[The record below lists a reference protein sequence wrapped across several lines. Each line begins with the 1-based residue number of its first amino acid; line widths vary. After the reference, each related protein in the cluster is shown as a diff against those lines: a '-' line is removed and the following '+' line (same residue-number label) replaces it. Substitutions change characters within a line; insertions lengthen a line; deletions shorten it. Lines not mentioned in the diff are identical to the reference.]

1 MPCNGWSNAVGDIA
15 KRNGPIDIAV
25 VGHTNAGKTSLLRTL
40 TRQVHFGAVSDRPGT
55 TRHVEAIDL
64 DIGGQTL
71 VRYFDTPG
79 LEDSVALQYHLK
91 QMPDTLTPPQRVRA
105 LLDGPEAR
113 GVFEQEAKV
122 LRQMLAADAAIY
134 VIDCREPLL
143 PKYRSEIEVLNTCA
157 RPIMPVLNFVRSEHS
172 REPEWREVLAAYGLH
187 AAVQFD
193 AVAPFVGAERQLYED
208 LSVLMRQHKAT
219 LQTVLHD
226 LDRQAEER
234 RAASAQRV
242 ADTLISA
249 AAMRRE
255 ISPET
260 LADARAKEAFVQA
273 FRGELVESVRRCV
286 HDLLQMHGFQRDDAT
301 LDVAPWTSDRWASDL
316 FNPETLATV
325 GRLLGRGAAAGAAV
339 GFTLDL
345 ALAGMSLGAATALG
359 AAIGGA
365 LSQGWGQAPRM
376 LRNKFMGIEEL
387 TLDNDVLVVLA
398 DSLVHLC
405 QVLQARGHAAQDTI
419 EIRMAPSGSYRQA
432 LLQLLEPLA
441 QARAHPDWEHR
452 KGQSRNHSSRREA
465 LGRELAREVDALL
478 DVVPPT
484 GIEPVSSA

>member
-1 MPCNGWSNAVGDIA
+1 MADTPRKSTIG
-15 KRNGPIDIAV
+15 IAV

-40 TRQVHFGAVSDRPGT
+40 TRQVRFGEVSDRPGT
-55 TRHVEAIDL
+55 TRHVEAIALEVD
-64 DIGGQTL
+64 GRT
-71 VRYFDTPG
+71 VMRYFDTPG

-91 QMPDTLTPPQRVRA
+91 QMPEQLTPPQRVAA

-134 VIDCREPLL
+134 VIDCREPVL
-143 PKYRSEIEVLNTCA
+143 PKYRCEIEVLNTCA

-172 REPEWREVLAAYGLH
+172 REPEWRELLAAYGLH
-187 AAVQFD
+187 AAVLFD

-208 LSVLMRQHKAT
+208 LSVLIRPHRAV
-219 LQTVLHD
+219 LQAVMDD
-226 LDRQAEER
+226 LDRQAAER

-255 ISPET
+255 IEPET
-260 LADARAKEAFVQA
+260 LADPKAKERFVA
-273 FRGELVESVRRCV
+273 TFRRELVEGVRKCV
-286 HDLLQMHGFQRDDAT
+286 DDLLQMHGFEKDDAQ
-301 LDVAPWTSDRWASDL
+301 LDVMQWTSGRWESDL
-316 FNPETLATV
+316 FNPETLASA
-325 GRLLGRGAAAGAAV
+325 GRLLGKGAAAGAAV

-345 ALAGMSLGAATALG
+345 ALAGMSLGAA
-359 AAIGGA
+359 IGGA
-365 LSQGWGQAPRM
+365 LGQGWGQAPRK
-376 LRNKFMGIEEL
+376 LRNAIMGVEEL
-387 TLDNDVLVVLA
+387 TLDNDVLIVLA

-419 EIRMAPSGSYRQA
+419 DVRMAPSGTYREA
-432 LLQLLEPLA
+432 LLQLLEPLG
-441 QARAHPDWEHR
+441 QARAHPEWEHHAGTR
-452 KGQSRNHSSRREA
+452 RNHSARREA
-465 LGRELAREVDALL
+465 LGRVLAGQVDGLL

>member
-1 MPCNGWSNAVGDIA
+1 MADTDKQKGH
-15 KRNGPIDIAV
+15 IDIAV

-40 TRQVHFGAVSDRPGT
+40 TRQVRFGEVSERPGT
-55 TRHVEAIDL
+55 TRHVQSIGL
-64 DIGGQTL
+64 DVGGQTL

-79 LEDSVALQYHLK
+79 LEDSVALQHHLK
-91 QMPDTLTPPQRVRA
+91 QLPETLTPPQRVRA
-105 LLDGPEAR
+105 LLDGPEAH

-134 VIDCREPLL
+134 VVDCREPLL
-143 PKYRSEIEVLNTCA
+143 PKHRSEIEVLNTCA
-157 RPIMPVLNFVRSEHS
+157 RPIMPVLNFVRSANS
-172 REPEWREVLAAYGLH
+172 REGEWREALAGHGLH
-187 AAVQFD
+187 AAVLFD

-208 LSVLMRQHKAT
+208 LGVLMRQHKTT
-219 LQTVLHD
+219 LQTVLRD
-226 LDRQAEER
+226 LERQAAER
-234 RAASAQRV
+234 RTASAQRV

-255 ISPET
+255 LAPEI
-260 LADARAKEAFVQA
+260 LSDARAKEAFVKA
-273 FRGELVESVRRCV
+273 FRGELIDSVRHCV
-286 HDLLQMHGFQRDDAT
+286 HDLLQMHGFDRDDAR
-301 LDVAPWTSDRWASDL
+301 LEVLPWTSDRWASDL

-376 LRNKFMGIEEL
+376 LRNKLMGVEEL
-387 TLDNDVLVVLA
+387 TLDNSVLVLLA
-398 DSLVHLC
+398 DSLTHLC

-419 EIRMAPSGSYRQA
+419 ELRMAPSSAHRQA
-432 LLQLLEPLA
+432 LLQLLEPLQ
-441 QARAHPDWEHR
+441 QARAHPAWEHR
-452 KGQSRNHSSRREA
+452 PGQPRDHSRRREA
-465 LGRELAREVDALL
+465 LGLALSERVDALL
-478 DVVPPT
+478 
-484 GIEPVSSA
+484 GSAEHQPAGAS

>member
-1 MPCNGWSNAVGDIA
+1 MADTDKHSGT
-15 KRNGPIDIAV
+15 IDIAV

-40 TRQVHFGAVSDRPGT
+40 TRQVRFGDVSERPGT
-55 TRHVEAIDL
+55 TRHVQAIAL
-64 DIGGQTL
+64 ETGGQTL

-91 QMPDTLTPPQRVRA
+91 QLPEALTPPQRVRA
-105 LLDGPEAR
+105 LIDGPEAR

-143 PKYRSEIEVLNTCA
+143 PKHRSEIEVLNTCA
-157 RPIMPVLNFVRSEHS
+157 RPIMPVLNFVRSVNS
-172 REPEWREVLAAYGLH
+172 REAEWRETLAAYGLH
-187 AAVQFD
+187 AAVLFD

-219 LQTVLHD
+219 LQTVLLD
-226 LDRQAEER
+226 LERQASER

-255 ISPET
+255 IAPET
-260 LADARAKEAFVQA
+260 LADARAKAAFVQA
-273 FRGELVESVRRCV
+273 FRDELVAGVRRCV
-286 HDLLQMHGFQRDDAT
+286 HDLLQMHGFGPDDAT
-301 LDVAPWTSDRWASDL
+301 LDVLPWTSERWASDL

-339 GFTLDL
+339 GLTLDL

-365 LSQGWGQAPRM
+365 LGQGWGQAPRM
-376 LRNKFMGIEEL
+376 LRNKILGVEEL
-387 TLDNDVLVVLA
+387 TLDNGVLVLLA
-398 DSLVHLC
+398 DNLVHLC

-419 EIRMAPSGSYRQA
+419 ALRLAPAGSYREG
-432 LLQLLEPLA
+432 LLKLVEPLS

-452 KGQSRNHSSRREA
+452 AGQGRNSSPRREA
-465 LGRELAREVDALL
+465 LSRQLAQHVDALL
-478 DVVPPT
+478 NVVPPT

>member
-1 MPCNGWSNAVGDIA
+1 VAERKKTGD
-15 KRNGPIDIAV
+15 PINIAV

-40 TRQVHFGAVSDRPGT
+40 TRQVRFGQVSDRPGT

-64 DIGGQTL
+64 DIDGQTL
-71 VRYFDTPG
+71 LRYFDTPG

-91 QMPDTLTPPQRVRA
+91 QMPETLTPPDRVRA

-122 LRQMLAADAAIY
+122 LRQMLASDAAIY

-187 AAVQFD
+187 AAVLFD

-208 LSVLMRQHKAT
+208 LSVLMRQRKAT
-219 LQTVLHD
+219 LQTVLLD
-226 LDRQAEER
+226 LDRQAGER

-255 ISPET
+255 VSPET
-260 LADARAKEAFVQA
+260 LADAQAKEALVTA
-273 FRGELVESVRRCV
+273 FRAELVGSVRRCV
-286 HDLLQMHGFQRDDAT
+286 HDLLQMHGFERDDAS
-301 LDVAPWTSDRWASDL
+301 LEVLPWTSDRWASDL

-365 LSQGWGQAPRM
+365 VSQGWGQAPRM
-376 LRNKFMGIEEL
+376 LRNKIMGIEEL
-387 TLDNDVLVVLA
+387 TLDNSVLVLLA
-398 DSLVHLC
+398 DHLTHLC

-419 EIRMAPSGSYRQA
+419 ELRMAPSSSYRKA
-432 LLQLLEPLA
+432 LLQLLEPLQ
-441 QARAHPDWEHR
+441 QARAHPEWEHR
-452 KGQSRNHSSRREA
+452 AGQSRDHSRRREA
-465 LGRELAREVDALL
+465 LGQRLAHAVAEVL

>member
-1 MPCNGWSNAVGDIA
+1 MVEA
-15 KRNGPIDIAV
+15 KKSSAINIVV

-40 TRQVHFGAVSDRPGT
+40 TRQVKFGEVSDRPGT
-55 TRHVEAIDL
+55 TRHVEAIGL
-64 DIGGQTL
+64 DVDGRTMM
-71 VRYFDTPG
+71 RYFDTPG

-91 QMPDTLTPPQRVRA
+91 QMPEQLTPPQRVAA
-105 LLDGPEAR
+105 LLEGPEAK

-122 LRQMLAADAAIY
+122 LRQMLNADAAIY

-143 PKYRSEIEVLNTCA
+143 PKYRSEIEVLNACA
-157 RPIMPVLNFVRSEHS
+157 RPIMPVLNFVRSEQS

-187 AAVQFD
+187 AAVLFD

-208 LSVLMRQHKAT
+208 LSVLMRQHKGT
-219 LQTVLHD
+219 LQTVLDD
-226 LDRQAEER
+226 LDRQADER
-234 RAASAQRV
+234 RTASAQRV

-255 ISPET
+255 IEPET
-260 LADARAKEAFVQA
+260 LSDDKAKERFVTT
-273 FRGELVESVRRCV
+273 FRRELVDGVRKCV
-286 HDLLQMHGFQRDDAT
+286 DDLLQMHGFNKNDAQ
-301 LDVAPWTSDRWASDL
+301 LDVMQWTSGRWESDL
-316 FNPETLATV
+316 FNPETLASV
-325 GRLLGRGAAAGAAV
+325 GRLLGKGAAAGAAV

-365 LSQGWGQAPRM
+365 LGQGWGQAPRKI
-376 LRNKFMGIEEL
+376 RNSFLGIEEL
-387 TLDNDVLVVLA
+387 TLDNDVLIVLA

-419 EIRMAPSGSYRQA
+419 EVRMAPSGDYRKA

-441 QARAHPDWEHR
+441 QARAHPEWEHHA
-452 KGQSRNHSSRREA
+452 GSHRNHSTRREA
-465 LGRELAREVDALL
+465 LGRELAILLEALIDAPVEPAL
-478 DVVPPT
+478 DLPR
-484 GIEPVSSA
+484 

>member
-40 TRQVHFGAVSDRPGT
+40 TRQVRFGAVSDRPGT

-122 LRQMLAADAAIY
+122 LRQMMAADAAIY

-187 AAVQFD
+187 AAVLFD

-226 LDRQAEER
+226 LDRQADER

-242 ADTLISA
+242 ADALISA

-255 ISPET
+255 VSPET

-273 FRGELVESVRRCV
+273 FRSELVESVRRCV

-301 LDVAPWTSDRWASDL
+301 LDVSPWTSDRWASDL
-316 FNPETLATV
+316 FNPETLASV

-419 EIRMAPSGSYRQA
+419 EVRMAPSSHYRKA
-432 LLQLLEPLA
+432 LLHLLEPLA

-452 KGQSRNHSSRREA
+452 KGHSRNHSSRREA
-465 LGRELAREVDALL
+465 LGHALAQEVNSLL

>member
-1 MPCNGWSNAVGDIA
+1 MAERKKTG
-15 KRNGPIDIAV
+15 GPIDIAV

-40 TRQVHFGAVSDRPGT
+40 TRQVRFGQVSDRPGT

-64 DIGGQTL
+64 DIDGQTL
-71 VRYFDTPG
+71 LRYFDTPG

-91 QMPDTLTPPQRVRA
+91 QMPEALSPPERVRA
-105 LLDGPEAR
+105 LLEGPEAR

-122 LRQMLAADAAIY
+122 LRQMLASDAAIY

-157 RPIMPVLNFVRSEHS
+157 RPIMPVLNFVRSKHS

-187 AAVQFD
+187 AAVLFD

-219 LQTVLHD
+219 LQTVLLD
-226 LDRQAEER
+226 LDRQAAER
-234 RAASAQRV
+234 RVACAQRV

-249 AAMRRE
+249 ASMRRE
-255 ISPET
+255 VSPEI
-260 LADARAKEAFVQA
+260 LADARAKEALVNA
-273 FRGELVESVRRCV
+273 FRAELVDSVRRCV
-286 HDLLQMHGFQRDDAT
+286 HDLLQMHGFERDDAS
-301 LDVAPWTSDRWASDL
+301 LEVVPWTSDRWASDL

-339 GFTLDL
+339 GFALDI

-365 LSQGWGQAPRM
+365 VSQGWGQAPRM
-376 LRNKFMGIEEL
+376 LRNKIMGIEEL
-387 TLDNDVLVVLA
+387 TLDNSVLVLLA
-398 DSLVHLC
+398 DHLTHLC

-419 EIRMAPSGSYRQA
+419 ELRLAPSSAYRKA
-432 LLQLLEPLA
+432 LLRLLEPLQ
-441 QARAHPDWEHR
+441 QARAHPEWEHR
-452 KGQSRNHSSRREA
+452 SGQSRNHSRRREA
-465 LGRELAREVDALL
+465 LGIELAHQVNAFLDA
-478 DVVPPT
+478 DT
-484 GIEPVSSA
+484 KAE

>member
-1 MPCNGWSNAVGDIA
+1 LAERKKTGGS
-15 KRNGPIDIAV
+15 IDIAV
-25 VGHTNAGKTSLLRTL
+25 VGHTNSGKTSLLRTL
-40 TRQVHFGAVSDRPGT
+40 TRQVRFGQVSDRSGT

-64 DIGGQTL
+64 DLDLDGQTL
-71 VRYFDTPG
+71 LRYFDTPG

-91 QMPDTLTPPQRVRA
+91 QMPEALTPPQRVRA

-122 LRQMLAADAAIY
+122 LRQMLASDAAIY

-157 RPIMPVLNFVRSEHS
+157 RPIMPVLNFVRSKHS

-187 AAVQFD
+187 AAVLFD

-208 LSVLMRQHKAT
+208 LSVLMHQHKAT
-219 LQTVLHD
+219 LQTVLLD
-226 LDRQAEER
+226 LDRQVAER

-255 ISPET
+255 VSPEI
-260 LADARAKEAFVQA
+260 LADTRAKAVLVKA
-273 FRGELVESVRRCV
+273 FRAELVDSVRRCV
-286 HDLLQMHGFQRDDAT
+286 HDLLQMHGFERDDAS
-301 LDVAPWTSDRWASDL
+301 LEVLPWTSDRWASDL
-316 FNPETLATV
+316 FNPEILATV

-365 LSQGWGQAPRM
+365 VSQGWGRAPRM
-376 LRNKFMGIEEL
+376 LRNKFMGIKEL
-387 TLDNDVLVVLA
+387 TLDNSVLVLLA
-398 DSLVHLC
+398 DNLTHLC

-419 EIRMAPSGSYRQA
+419 ELRLAPSSAYRKA
-432 LLQLLEPLA
+432 LLQLLEPLQ
-441 QARAHPDWEHR
+441 QARAHPEWEHR
-452 KGQSRNHSSRREA
+452 SGQSRNHSRRREA
-465 LGRELAREVDALL
+465 LGITLAHQVNAFLDA
-478 DVVPPT
+478 DT
-484 GIEPVSSA
+484 QAE

>member
-1 MPCNGWSNAVGDIA
+1 MAESAR
-15 KRNGPIDIAV
+15 KTTIDIAV

-40 TRQVHFGAVSDRPGT
+40 TRQVRFGEVSDRPGT
-55 TRHVEAIDL
+55 TRHVEAIGLEVD
-64 DIGGQTL
+64 GRT
-71 VRYFDTPG
+71 VMRYFDTPG

-91 QMPDTLTPPQRVRA
+91 QMPEQLTPPQRVAA

-122 LRQMLAADAAIY
+122 LRQMLGADAAIY
-134 VIDCREPLL
+134 VIDCREPVL
-143 PKYRSEIEVLNTCA
+143 PKYRCEIEVLNTCA
-157 RPIMPVLNFVRSEHS
+157 RPIMPVLNFVRSERS
-172 REPEWREVLAAYGLH
+172 REPEWRELLAAYGLH
-187 AAVQFD
+187 AAVLFD

-208 LSVLMRQHKAT
+208 LSVLMRQHKGM
-219 LQTVLHD
+219 LQTVLDD
-226 LDRQAEER
+226 LDRQAAER

-255 ISPET
+255 IQPET
-260 LADARAKEAFVQA
+260 LADAKAKERFVTT
-273 FRGELVESVRRCV
+273 FRRELVDSVRKCV
-286 HDLLQMHGFQRDDAT
+286 DDLLQMHGFKKDDAQ
-301 LDVAPWTSDRWASDL
+301 LDVMQWTSGRWESDL
-316 FNPETLATV
+316 FNPETLASV
-325 GRLLGRGAAAGAAV
+325 GRLLGKGAAAGAAV

-365 LSQGWGQAPRM
+365 LGQGWGQAPRK
-376 LRNKFMGIEEL
+376 LRNAIMGVEEL
-387 TLDNDVLVVLA
+387 TLDNDVLIVLA

-419 EIRMAPSGSYRQA
+419 DVRMAPSSDYREA
-432 LLQLLEPLA
+432 LLQLLEPLE
-441 QARAHPDWEHR
+441 QARAHPEWEHHAGTR
-452 KGQSRNHSSRREA
+452 RNHSSRREA
-465 LGRELAREVDALL
+465 LGRTLAVQVTGLL

>member
-1 MPCNGWSNAVGDIA
+1 MVDA
-15 KRNGPIDIAV
+15 KQPGVIDIAV

-40 TRQVHFGAVSDRPGT
+40 TRQARFGEVSDRPGT
-55 TRHVEAIDL
+55 TRHVEAIGLAVD
-64 DIGGQTL
+64 GRTL
-71 VRYFDTPG
+71 MRYFDTPG

-91 QMPDTLTPPQRVRA
+91 QMPEQLTPPQRVAA

-122 LRQMLAADAAIY
+122 LRQMLSADAAIY

-143 PKYRSEIEVLNTCA
+143 PKYRSEIEVLNACA

-187 AAVQFD
+187 AAVLFD

-208 LSVLMRQHKAT
+208 LSVLMRQHKGT
-219 LQTVLHD
+219 LQTVLAD
-226 LDRQAEER
+226 LDRQADER

-255 ISPET
+255 IEPGT
-260 LADARAKEAFVQA
+260 LANPSAKARFVA
-273 FRGELVESVRRCV
+273 EFRGELVANVRRCV
-286 HDLLQMHGFQRDDAT
+286 DDLLQMHGFDKHDAQ
-301 LDVAPWTSDRWASDL
+301 LDVMQWTSGRWESDL
-316 FNPETLATV
+316 FNPETLASV
-325 GRLLGRGAAAGAAV
+325 GRLLGKGAAAGAAV

-365 LSQGWGQAPRM
+365 LGQGWGQAPRK
-376 LRNKFMGIEEL
+376 LRNTLLGIEEL
-387 TLDNDVLVVLA
+387 TLDNDVLIVLT
-398 DSLVHLC
+398 DSLVQLC
-405 QVLQARGHAAQDTI
+405 QTLQARGHAAQDPI
-419 EIRMAPSGSYRQA
+419 AVRMAPAGDYRET
-432 LLQLLEPLA
+432 LLQLLDPLN
-441 QARAHPDWEHR
+441 QARAHPEWEHHAGSR
-452 KGQSRNHSSRREA
+452 RNHSTRREA
-465 LGRELAREVDALL
+465 LGQALAARVEALMEAHAEAAQPL
-478 DVVPPT
+478 KI
-484 GIEPVSSA
+484 GA